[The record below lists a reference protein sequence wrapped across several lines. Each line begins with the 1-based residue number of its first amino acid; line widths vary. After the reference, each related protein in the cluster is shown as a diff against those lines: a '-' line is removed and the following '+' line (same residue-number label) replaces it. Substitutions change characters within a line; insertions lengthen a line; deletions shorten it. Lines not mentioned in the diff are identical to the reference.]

1 MNLFTN
7 IYKKSDE
14 FNNFSIA
21 DEYYLN
27 FLYTIVLLF
36 PLFLLTGPF
45 LPDLTIVICSLSF
58 IYFIL
63 KYNLSNYL
71 GNLFFKIF
79 IVFWIYIVF
88 VSLISDNILFSLKS
102 SFFYIRFIFFSL
114 FVFFLLNN
122 FKFFPK
128 FFFYSLTITLLIVLI
143 DSYFQF
149 YFGKSLTGFDKP
161 KLRLT
166 GPFGD
171 RQIVGSFIF
180 RILPLYLSL
189 YLYIFKKIN
198 LKILIFIALLS
209 ILVLFSGERTAFF
222 LLTFFIFGV
231 YFLINKK
238 LLKLITILISYCLIS
253 ILIILNIPSLK
264 ERMLDQTFQAF
275 GIKKYQKT
283 NGEDNY
289 FKDKPKRGFY
299 IFSRAHEVHDSTAY
313 KMFKENPIIGLG
325 PNLFRKKCSD
335 EKFFIEQSSCTTHPH
350 NFLLQLLA
358 ETGFIGSLFYLFILF
373 ILLKQ
378 ILSLIYATK
387 IKKINL
393 INSKLNIYILNLGFI
408 VNSFM
413 FFLPNGNFFN
423 NYLNAMIFIPVGF
436 YLFQNG
442 NDK

>member
-128 FFFYSLTITLLIVLI
+128 FFFI
-143 DSYFQF
+143 
-149 YFGKSLTGFDKP
+149 
-161 KLRLT
+161 
-166 GPFGD
+166 
-171 RQIVGSFIF
+171 
-180 RILPLYLSL
+180 
-189 YLYIFKKIN
+189 
-198 LKILIFIALLS
+198 
-209 ILVLFSGERTAFF
+209 
-222 LLTFFIFGV
+222 
-231 YFLINKK
+231 
-238 LLKLITILISYCLIS
+238 
-253 ILIILNIPSLK
+253 
-264 ERMLDQTFQAF
+264 
-275 GIKKYQKT
+275 
-283 NGEDNY
+283 
-289 FKDKPKRGFY
+289 
-299 IFSRAHEVHDSTAY
+299 H
-313 KMFKENPIIGLG
+313 
-325 PNLFRKKCSD
+325 
-335 EKFFIEQSSCTTHPH
+335 
-350 NFLLQLLA
+350 
-358 ETGFIGSLFYLFILF
+358 
-373 ILLKQ
+373 
-378 ILSLIYATK
+378 
-387 IKKINL
+387 
-393 INSKLNIYILNLGFI
+393 
-408 VNSFM
+408 
-413 FFLPNGNFFN
+413 
-423 NYLNAMIFIPVGF
+423 
-436 YLFQNG
+436 
-442 NDK
+442 